1 MQKILSK
8 DKLKDFLLGLTKNH
22 KVVIPVKD
30 GITKFKLIEKEEDLN
45 KIYLTDITLS
55 PAKQVILPENE
66 KLLEFKNNLIKNI
79 GDKGKKEKKTIIFG
93 LRKCDLNAF
102 LVLDKV
108 MFDEVYRKRR
118 EDLILIGLY
127 CENPDK
133 YCFCNSMDLDTENIY
148 DLFFY
153 PEKKDYYISIGSKKG
168 RDLVKGNKLLK
179 ENKGKEVIKEIKN
192 IKTLRN
198 KDIEKDYN
206 NEIWK
211 TDADKCLSCGAC
223 TAYCPTCNCFD
234 IKDITEIN
242 LLDGKR
248 IRNSAS
254 CQLKS
259 FSQVAGGKIFRET
272 RLAKLKHFIY
282 HKIVYY
288 KNQNKRYMCVGCG
301 RCLRVCP
308 TRIDWVNTIN
318 LLKDE
323 KKEDKGG
330 KR

>member
-8 DKLKDFLLGLTKNH
+8 DKIKELLWNWTKNYE
-22 KVVIPVKD
+22 VIIPVKE
-30 GITKFKLIEKEEDLN
+30 GITKFKLIEKREDLD
-45 KIYLTDITLS
+45 KLYLKDITLS
-55 PAKQVILPENE
+55 PPKEFILPERE
-66 KLLEFKNNLIKNI
+66 VLMEFKGENIKKLDN
-79 GDKGKKEKKTIIFG
+79 KKEKKKKKTILFG
-93 LRKCDLNAF
+93 LRKCDLNGF

-108 MFDEVYRKRR
+108 MYDEVYRKRR
-118 EDLILIGLY
+118 ENLILIGLY

-133 YCFCNSMDLDTENIY
+133 YCFCNSMELEEYY

-153 PEKKDYYISIGSKKG
+153 PEKNNYYVSIGSDKG
-168 RDLVKGNKLLK
+168 KDLVKGNKLLK
-179 ENKGKEVIKEIKN
+179 ENKGKEIKKEIIN
-192 IKTLRN
+192 FKTLKN

-206 NEIWK
+206 NSIWK

-242 LLDGKR
+242 LKEGKR
-248 IRNSAS
+248 IRTSAS

-259 FSQVAGGKIFRET
+259 FSQVAGGKIFRDT

-288 KNQNKRYMCVGCG
+288 RNQHKKYMCVGCG

-323 KKEDKGG
+323 KKRG
-330 KR
+330 KK